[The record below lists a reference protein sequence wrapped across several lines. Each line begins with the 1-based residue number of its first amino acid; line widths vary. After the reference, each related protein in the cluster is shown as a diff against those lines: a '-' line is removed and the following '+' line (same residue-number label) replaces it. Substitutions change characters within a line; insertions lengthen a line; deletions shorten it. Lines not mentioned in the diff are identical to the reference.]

1 MERTSATARRLS
13 FQACAFTTY
22 VPFITTMFPPPR
34 IPMCRSP
41 TLPGKE
47 NSDGPAA
54 FHPNLRSGH
63 GSGTSPDVF
72 GEFFAYAD
80 RSRRENLSAGKVLYA
95 GPRPKMARE
104 ACSRP
109 SLRPEVGPIADFSNP
124 GKSHDDGER

>member
-1 MERTSATARRLS
+1 MMIS
-13 FQACAFTTY
+13 
-22 VPFITTMFPPPR
+22 PPR
-34 IPMCRSP
+34 IPMRRSP

-54 FHPNLRSGH
+54 FHPNLRFGH
-63 GSGTSPDVF
+63 GSRTSHDFF

-95 GPRPKMARE
+95 GPRPKMARK

-109 SLRPEVGPIADFSNP
+109 CLRFEVGPIADLSNP